1 MLRFY
6 CLDFVTSSAR

>member
-6 CLDFVTSSAR
+6 CH